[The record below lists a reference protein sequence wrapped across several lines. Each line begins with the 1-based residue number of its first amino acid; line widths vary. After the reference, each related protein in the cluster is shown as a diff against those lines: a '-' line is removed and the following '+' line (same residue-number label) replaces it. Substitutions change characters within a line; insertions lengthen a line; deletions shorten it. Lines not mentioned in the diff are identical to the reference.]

1 MALCCRGAGSG
12 LVVGTWGNAF
22 SGMKTRRH
30 PQGFLFLRL
39 KLVEFTKCFGS
50 SELT

>member
-22 SGMKTRRH
+22 SGMKTRH

-39 KLVEFTKCFGS
+39 KLVEFTKCFSS